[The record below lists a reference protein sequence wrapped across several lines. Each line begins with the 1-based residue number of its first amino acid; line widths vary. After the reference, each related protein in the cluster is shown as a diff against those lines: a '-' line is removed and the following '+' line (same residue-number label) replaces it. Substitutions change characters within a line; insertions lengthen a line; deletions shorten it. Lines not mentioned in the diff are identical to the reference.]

1 MQNKDFICYEYKTV
15 SAKPKD
21 QTKVADMYEAFGWE
35 ITDASL
41 NATGTVTLSLKR
53 DRKQKHKQELTKL
66 ERQAESTYDVIDKL
80 NSSKT
85 RGAQI
90 FSMIF
95 GVIATLI
102 FGGGLSLTLAT
113 PQSTVPLVIG
123 IILGVIGIA
132 LCGVNYILYK
142 KIADKKTKQLLP
154 IIDDNEEKLANL
166 LEKGNDLLKAEII

>member
-1 MQNKDFICYEYKTV
+1 MPRLF
-15 SAKPKD
+15 
-21 QTKVADMYEAFGWE
+21 
-35 ITDASL
+35 
-41 NATGTVTLSLKR
+41 
-53 DRKQKHKQELTKL
+53 
-66 ERQAESTYDVIDKL
+66 
-80 NSSKT
+80 
-85 RGAQI
+85 
-90 FSMIF
+90 
-95 GVIATLI
+95 

-113 PQSTVPLVIG
+113 PQSAVPLVIG